1 MLKLGERLGGGGDM
15 FGYHEHVIHAC
26 ILFAGCAKCNSS
38 IGKVLLSSR

>member
-1 MLKLGERLGGGGDM
+1 MLKLGERLGGGG
-15 FGYHEHVIHAC
+15 YVWHIIHAC